1 MITPSEVWSRGTT
14 PCHSLGSSPLGHTR
28 SALNGPICAPSI
40 DVLLYLGLDEFV
52 LGLCASQS
60 MALEKSD
67 PVLDLLAGV
76 GQDRSES
83 APPPRGAPA
92 PAPARRAAGAFLQVE
107 VARRDEDQLTYGQAP
122 PPPQSEAVARPMDI

>member
-1 MITPSEVWSRGTT
+1 
-14 PCHSLGSSPLGHTR
+14 
-28 SALNGPICAPSI
+28 
-40 DVLLYLGLDEFV
+40 
-52 LGLCASQS
+52 

-92 PAPARRAAGAFLQVE
+92 ASACPGAPCRGAGAFLQVE
-107 VARRDEDQLTYGQAP
+107 VARLDEDQLTMGRLLHRRNQ
-122 PPPQSEAVARPMDI
+122 RP